1 MNFRTRAKPDTFG
14 FQIAPMVDILLVL
27 LVFFIVTWNFALS
40 ENELDVKIPNASK
53 AKPTEQYVGQ
63 VVVNVRADGTLVFN
77 RQPIAPDELQK
88 KLTDLAKLYPDQAV
102 ILRGDE
108 RVDYGHIAKVLD
120 MCSAAN
126 IWNVAF
132 ATSQEQQATSQE
144 QGAPAQSPQAPVP
157 QVQTAPGPPVVN
169 P

>member
-1 MNFRTRAKPDTFG
+1 MNFRTRAKPETFG

-63 VVVNVRADGTLVFN
+63 VVVNVKADGTLVFN
-77 RQPIAPDELQK
+77 RKALSAAELET
-88 KLTDLAKLYPDQAV
+88 KLTELAKLYPDQAV

-108 RVDYGHIAKVLD
+108 NVNYKFIVDVLD
-120 MCSAAN
+120 ICRSAN

-132 ATSQEQQATSQE
+132 ATGKKE
-144 QGAPAQSPQAPVP
+144 
-157 QVQTAPGPPVVN
+157 
-169 P
+169 